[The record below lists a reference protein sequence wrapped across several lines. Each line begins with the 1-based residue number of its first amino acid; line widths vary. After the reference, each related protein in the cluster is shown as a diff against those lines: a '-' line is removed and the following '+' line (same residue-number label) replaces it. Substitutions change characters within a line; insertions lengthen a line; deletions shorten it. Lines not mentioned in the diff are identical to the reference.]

1 MTKLYLVRDGFRIYK
16 SFLTAEE
23 AEQIGNMPNCDI
35 AFVSDVMVIGEI
47 FPKDDEI
54 TYVVIKNHTFYF
66 INVWKGV
73 ESLYDI
79 FDDSIY
85 SFNHCSVCH
94 IYFCDFHI
102 QQNDFRK

>member
-66 INVWKGV
+66 INVWKDV

-79 FDDSIY
+79 FDDFEIANQIPVAH
-85 SFNHCSVCH
+85 FEILEDDIN
-94 IYFCDFHI
+94 IID
-102 QQNDFRK
+102 

>member
-1 MTKLYLVRDGFRIYK
+1 MTKLYLVRDGYRIYK
-16 SFLTAEE
+16 AFLTPEE

-35 AFVSDVMVIGEI
+35 AFVSDIMVIGEL

-54 TYVVIKNHTFYF
+54 TYAVIKNHTFYF

-79 FDDSIY
+79 FDDFEIANKIPVAT
-85 SFNHCSVCH
+85 FEILEDDIN
-94 IYFCDFHI
+94 IIDL
-102 QQNDFRK
+102 D

>member
-66 INVWKGV
+66 INIWKGV

-79 FDDSIY
+79 FDDFEIVNQIPVAH
-85 SFNHCSVCH
+85 FEILEDDIN
-94 IYFCDFHI
+94 IID
-102 QQNDFRK
+102 